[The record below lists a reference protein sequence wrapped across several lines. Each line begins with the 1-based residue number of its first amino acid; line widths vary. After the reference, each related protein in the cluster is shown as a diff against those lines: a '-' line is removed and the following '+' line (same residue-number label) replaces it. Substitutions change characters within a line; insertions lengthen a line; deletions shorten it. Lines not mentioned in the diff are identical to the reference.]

1 MGDIKS
7 AREIAMEKVE
17 ELGEATE
24 AERLEWKYTPQGEE
38 LAARYIKRGCNLVD
52 ELSKYEEKARRY
64 IIAGA
69 EDVLI
74 GNIGLPVN
82 DSARKSNRKVMDG
95 LKALMDGLKALKSD
109 KVGVENVFSKMRN
122 IFKHYAE
129 QGEQQRRQAY
139 ESLKAEF
146 TAKIQQAVQQQLGST
161 MGFKIDVDNQP
172 QFQAEWRKLQI
183 QLDSQYIALLNE
195 YKQELRTVS

>member
-1 MGDIKS
+1 MDDIKS
-7 AREIAMEKVE
+7 AREIAMEKTK

-24 AERLEWKYTPQGEE
+24 EERLQWKYTPQGKE
-38 LAARYIKRGCNLVD
+38 LAARYIKQGCNLVE
-52 ELSKYEEKARRY
+52 ELSKYEEKARGY

-74 GNIGLPVN
+74 GNIGLPAN
-82 DSARKSNRKVMDG
+82 DLARRSNKKV
-95 LKALMDGLKALKSD
+95 MDGLKALKSD
-109 KVGVENVFSKMRN
+109 KVGVENAFSKMRN

-129 QGEQQRRQAY
+129 QGEQQRKQAY

-161 MGFKIDVDNQP
+161 MGLKIDVDNQP
-172 QFQAEWRKLQI
+172 QFQAEWRKLRI
-183 QLDSQYIALLNE
+183 QLDSQYITLLNE
-195 YKQELRTVS
+195 YKQELKAVS